1 MMKQSISREKAR
13 QDHLTL
19 VHLYALTLPSGRQ
32 LRFTNDADIP
42 VSFGGETY
50 QILSVSAS
58 GFAWND
64 RGVPARPSLTLVNDN
79 GLFTP
84 QLDNPDLIGQ
94 RLVRLVTFAEE
105 CDAPLGSGGG
115 SSFAPECWKID
126 RLARLD
132 ADEAVFDLVPEADLE
147 QKSLPPRVMLR
158 DLCQHRYRVWDESL
172 QRFDYSNVTCP
183 YVGTRTFD
191 GSGNPVTNGADD
203 VCSLNLD
210 TGCKKRF
217 SDVLPFLGFPG
228 IGGY

>member
-1 MMKQSISREKAR
+1 MAKPPISRKHAR
-13 QDHLTL
+13 QDHLVL
-19 VHLYALTLPSGRQ
+19 VHLYALDLPSGQ
-32 LRFTNDADIP
+32 VLRFTNDADTPIGFAGQ
-42 VSFGGETY
+42 SY

-64 RGVPARPSLTLVNDN
+64 RGVPSRPSLSVVNDN

-84 QLDNPDLIGQ
+84 QLDHPDLIGQ

-132 ADEAVFDLVPEADLE
+132 AEEAVFDLVPEADLE
-147 QKSLPPRVMLR
+147 GKSLPARVMLKN
-158 DLCQHRYRVWDESL
+158 LCQHRYRIWDASL
-172 QRFDYSNVTCP
+172 QRFDYTGATCP
-183 YVGTRTFD
+183 YVGGKAFD
-191 GSGNPVTNGADD
+191 GDGNPVANGADD

-217 SDVLPFLGFPG
+217 KGDLPFLGFPG